1 MSAFI
6 FDKETV
12 KLYVQLILLDQNNP
26 NLHISPKM
34 T

>member
-12 KLYVQLILLDQNNP
+12 KLYVQLISLDQK
-26 NLHISPKM
+26 HPKS
-34 T
+34 TY

>member
-12 KLYVQLILLDQNNP
+12 KLYVQLILLDGQNY
-26 NLHISPKM
+26 PKS
-34 T
+34 TY

>member
-12 KLYVQLILLDQNNP
+12 KLYVQLILLDGQNNP
-26 NLHISPKM
+26 KS
-34 T
+34 TY

>member
-12 KLYVQLILLDQNNP
+12 KLYVQLVLLDQNNP
-26 NLHISPKM
+26 KS
-34 T
+34 TY

>member
-12 KLYVQLILLDQNNP
+12 KLYVQLILLDQK
-26 NLHISPKM
+26 HPKS
-34 T
+34 TY